1 MTPMSTALGGEN
13 MQLQMKLMQY
23 MPIIFV
29 FLFWNLPSGLVLY
42 WTVSNMLSIAQQV
55 YVNRKVMALQGGSK

>member
-1 MTPMSTALGGEN
+1 MTPMSTAMGGES

-23 MPIIFV
+23 MPIFFI

-42 WTVSNMLSIAQQV
+42 WTVSNILSIAQQV
-55 YVNRKVMALQGGSK
+55 YVNRKVAALQGG